1 MTRVNISIHDKLLKD
16 VDRAAAKEGR
26 NRSEF
31 LRHAVEEYFAQEEAK
46 ERRRRAMEKAIAIQD
61 EIRAKTKPWDA
72 VGFIRKMRAAT
83 PLRRPSSAR
92 S

>member
-1 MTRVNISIHDKLLKD
+1 VTRVNISIDDKLLKD
-16 VDRAAAKEGR
+16 IDRAAAKEGR

-46 ERRRRAMEKAIAIQD
+46 ERRRRSMEKAIAIQD

-72 VGFIRKMRAAT
+72 VGFIRKMRAAN
-83 PLRRPSSAR
+83 R
-92 S
+92 

>member
-1 MTRVNISIHDKLLKD
+1 MPRINVTIDDRLLKAID
-16 VDRAAAKEGR
+16 QAAAKEGR
-26 NRSEF
+26 NRSDF

-46 ERRRRAMEKAIAIQD
+46 ERRRRAMEKAITIQD
-61 EIRAKTKPWDA
+61 KIRAKTKPWDA

-83 PLRRPSSAR
+83 PLRRPSSVL

>member
-1 MTRVNISIHDKLLKD
+1 MVRISVSIQEKLLKHI
-16 VDRAAAKEGR
+16 DRAAVKEGR

-31 LRHAVEEYFAQEEAK
+31 LRHAVEKYFAQEEVR

-72 VGFIRKMRAAT
+72 VGFIRKMRAAN
-83 PLRRPSSAR
+83 R
-92 S
+92 

>member
-1 MTRVNISIHDKLLKD
+1 VTRVNISIDDKLLKD
-16 VDRAAAKEGR
+16 IDRAAAKEGR

-31 LRHAVEEYFAQEEAK
+31 LRHAVEGYFAQEEAK

-72 VGFIRKMRAAT
+72 VGFIRKMRAAN
-83 PLRRPSSAR
+83 R
-92 S
+92 

>member
-1 MTRVNISIHDKLLKD
+1 MTRVNISIDDKLLKD
-16 VDRAAAKEGR
+16 IDRVAAKEGR

-46 ERRRRAMEKAIAIQD
+46 ERRRRAMEKAITIQD
-61 EIRAKTKPWDA
+61 KIRAKTKPWDA

>member
-1 MTRVNISIHDKLLKD
+1 MARINVTIDDRLLKAID
-16 VDRAAAKEGR
+16 QAAAKEGR
-26 NRSEF
+26 NRSDF

-46 ERRRRAMEKAIAIQD
+46 ERRRRAMEKDIAIQD
-61 EIRAKTKPWDA
+61 EIRAKTRPWDA

>member
-1 MTRVNISIHDKLLKD
+1 MTRVNISINHKLLKD
-16 VDRAAAKEGR
+16 IDRGAAREGR

-72 VGFIRKMRAAT
+72 VGFIRKMRAAN
-83 PLRRPSSAR
+83 R
-92 S
+92 

>member
-1 MTRVNISIHDKLLKD
+1 MTRVNISIGDKLLKD

-72 VGFIRKMRAAT
+72 VGFIRKMRAAN
-83 PLRRPSSAR
+83 R
-92 S
+92 